1 MASQALKMLPKG
13 MKIIT
18 GPDGRSYQT
27 PKTRSRKKFKTP
39 AKVRAKMASAARR
52 IKVPVLTLSALGV
65 GTIPAFQ
72 LGFSGNWAGAGDLIL
87 RNYTGFSVDGSFR
100 FGRMASGLLP
110 LGMVFLINKTGILK
124 PVNKKLASIRGNPL
138 RLN

>member
-1 MASQALKMLPKG
+1 MRIFNGS
-13 MKIIT
+13 
-18 GPDGRSYQT
+18 DGKSYMQE
-27 PKTRSRKKFKTP
+27 KTRSRKRYKTP
-39 AKVRAKMASAARR
+39 AKVRKKISAAARR
-52 IKVPVLTLSALGV
+52 VKIPLLTLSALGV

-72 LGFSGNWAGAGDLIL
+72 LGFSGNWTAAGDLIL

-124 PVNKKLASIRGNPL
+124 PVNQKLAKIRGNPL